1 MCDLMRE
8 YAAPWVSFYRLQ
20 HPVFHSITNL
30 PTWRRY
36 SGNACD
42 DNSVTYLNLE
52 RAASSCAGS
61 QSSLLKHSRPVSL
74 SLSHTHSKHAHTP
87 RHRERERGSESK
99 REREGEGGK
108 RKGALLCLL
117 LTWPLSSRHHPDH
130 PHSPSSSLQ
139 KHNAHLRPP
148 RSRAA
153 RLEVE
158 RQSRSR
164 RLRWKEKKRVQGLC
178 LSHSHTLPTLLHTH
192 TRAIASMRPKKLQIR
207 VAQTGRQR
215 GGGAP
220 AFPPLHWVLVPHWRK
235 IHMELGFL
243 FWLSWQA
250 RCRSHQVHLICTG
263 ASKKLQIG
271 KITSSR
277 ISLILSPYA

>member
-36 SGNACD
+36 CGNACD

-74 SLSHTHSKHAHTP
+74 SLSSTHSKHAHTP
-87 RHRERERGSESK
+87 RHREREREEARAREKEKGERGKGHSCVSSSPGPFHLVIILTTPTPPPLPFKNTTHTSVLLDLVQQDWRWRDRAEAEGWDGRKKKECRGSVSH
-99 REREGEGGK
+99 
-108 RKGALLCLL
+108 
-117 LTWPLSSRHHPDH
+117 THTLS
-130 PHSPSSSLQ
+130 PHS
-139 KHNAHLRPP
+139 
-148 RSRAA
+148 
-153 RLEVE
+153 
-158 RQSRSR
+158 
-164 RLRWKEKKRVQGLC
+164 C
-178 LSHSHTLPTLLHTH
+178 THTH

-215 GGGAP
+215 GGAP
-220 AFPPLHWVLVPHWRK
+220 AFPPLHWVLVPHWHK
-235 IHMELGFL
+235 IHMDLGFL

-250 RCRSHQVHLICTG
+250 RCRSHQVHLICTA
-263 ASKKLQIG
+263 ASKKLQIR

>member
-36 SGNACD
+36 CGNACD

-52 RAASSCAGS
+52 KAASSCAGS

-74 SLSHTHSKHAHTP
+74 SLSSTHSKHAHTP
-87 RHRERERGSESK
+87 RHREREREEARA
-99 REREGEGGK
+99 REREKEKGERGK
-108 RKGALLCLL
+108 GHSCVSSSPGPFHLVIILTTPTPPPLPFKNTTHTSVLLDLVQQDWRWRDRAEAEGWDGRKKKSAGALS
-117 LTWPLSSRHHPDH
+117 LTLT
-130 PHSPSSSLQ
+130 HSP
-139 KHNAHLRPP
+139 
-148 RSRAA
+148 
-153 RLEVE
+153 
-158 RQSRSR
+158 
-164 RLRWKEKKRVQGLC
+164 
-178 LSHSHTLPTLLHTH
+178 HTLAHTH

-215 GGGAP
+215 GAP
-220 AFPPLHWVLVPHWRK
+220 AFPPLHWVLVPHWHK
-235 IHMELGFL
+235 IHMDLGFL